1 MRAVDIIQKKRDGQ
15 ELSTEEISY
24 LIQGYSRGD
33 IPDYQ
38 MSAWAMAVFFQGM
51 TAKETGDLTMA
62 MAKSGDQVDLSPIA
76 GIKVDKHSTGGVGDK
91 TTNKNI
97 NILLPLN
104 SGLSHNFK
112 EWATNIY
119 DSYKTHFKS
128 WLIQKISDL
137 GLEPKPKSLSL
148 ITGVSQYSLKSY
160 LVYNV
165 APQKEYFLKIIDG
178 LNLKPEDFFKYAKI
192 STDVE
197 LTFDIVKMVDNWQNK
212 NLYKSKS
219 TEVTT

>member
-15 ELSTEEISY
+15 ELSSEEISY

-97 NILLPLN
+97 NVLLPLN
-104 SGLSHNFK
+104 TGLSHNFK
-112 EWATNIY
+112 EWAKNIY
-119 DSYKTHFKS
+119 DSYKEHFKP
-128 WLIQKISDL
+128 WLMQTINNL

-160 LVYNV
+160 LAYSV
-165 APQKEYFLKIIDG
+165 APQKEYFLKVIEG
-178 LNLKPEDFFKYAKI
+178 LNQKPEDFFKYAKI
-192 STDVE
+192 STDID
-197 LTFDIVKMVDNWQNK
+197 LTFDIIKMVENWQNK
-212 NLYKSKS
+212 NIHKANS
-219 TEVTT
+219 TEVKA